1 MYVGWGSA
9 VGFRPHTMCKA
20 LPMLRYEE
28 IRWEATQEFRT
39 ILLGNALHIPV
50 RYCYKSWSCFVDQE
64 KYRVEYNKW
73 KKPFG
78 TLRVVSEGAR

>member
-28 IRWEATQEFRT
+28 IRWEATQEFWYDIVGQRLAHPCT
-39 ILLGNALHIPV
+39 ILLQVLELF
-50 RYCYKSWSCFVDQE
+50 C
-64 KYRVEYNKW
+64 
-73 KKPFG
+73 
-78 TLRVVSEGAR
+78 